1 MRSSFVL
8 GLGKGER
15 SHVFAATAVRC
26 LSLAIATVVATSMA
40 GCSPQAQSPVTTAAP
55 APQAAI
61 DQAQLCEVNA
71 WQRDLVAGACK
82 LGQKVVFLPSSWGNA
97 QLPIIFAAVN
107 CDMRYTVALT
117 EGAVTC
123 IYNPIQ
129 PVPAQP
135 AAADGN
141 QPVSKP

>member
-15 SHVFAATAVRC
+15 SHVFTASAVRC
-26 LSLAIATVVATSMA
+26 SSLVIATVVATSMA
-40 GCSPQAQSPVTTAAP
+40 GCSPQAQSPVMSAAP

-71 WQRDLVAGACK
+71 WQRDVVAGVCK
-82 LGQKVVFLPSSWGNA
+82 PGQKVVFLPSSWGNA

-107 CDMRYTVALT
+107 CDMRYAVALT

-123 IYNPIQ
+123 VYNPVQ
-129 PVPAQP
+129 PAPAQP
-135 AAADGN
+135 AAADAS